1 MSGTELILPSGAV
14 VPVRDRR
21 AGHQLEQRDP
31 RAATTALSWRSPNLP
46 QVQDWNADEAFRAG
60 YIANVIAYRCVQLR
74 ANAASS
80 TPLMVGRRGRH
91 NENAPLARLLS
102 PPELGGRGAAPRLSA
117 RKLMRWTFGQEI
129 VTGRRAWEIDTGDG
143 DTPVAFWPLVSAQLR
158 EVPSESGTEW
168 FRVFKYGPQMQ
179 EITLQPDDVF
189 YGWDPSGLDFRK
201 AESAIGAARYDLSL
215 VTLCD
220 RYGMAFLKNNA
231 VPAAVITTTQFPDE
245 GSRQTFRRQWAH
257 EFQGASNAG
266 RVHFNE
272 VDEGDGPV
280 ADAIDVKVLGLS
292 ARDSRLVE
300 LRKEAMMEV
309 AIALGTPWSKL
320 DASGRTYENADAED
334 RDWWEN
340 TILPDMLDLVD
351 DINTQLAPRLG
362 DDVAFF
368 DLSSVRALR
377 RKVMPVTQT
386 VGAPALLQARIMQI
400 NEARADYGLEP
411 IAGGDRLLTDDEIT
425 LFQGGQSDQAVRDA
439 LVLLT
444 TRSGQGGEQDPA
456 PAADPPTLP
465 APTPEPAPTED
476 RGPDPEAIEA
486 RRALVWRS
494 TDAVVTGIESRWVR
508 ALRRLFTRQAD
519 ATIARLTGKRGR
531 QALGYTT
538 EGLPDMT
545 RDAAADQID
554 PGAVFEIAFWTTA
567 TAEVAA
573 DLYEQAASAGME
585 RVALSFGISF
595 DLEAPWVRDMIEA
608 RANQLA
614 GQVTQTTYDAIVAE
628 LVEGVANGESIDDLA
643 TRVRGV
649 FAQADEL
656 RALRI
661 ARTEVISAYNGAAVR
676 GVQELPRDVVIAQE
690 WIATRDGRTRD
701 THASADGQVVLVG
714 QPFSLGSRSAQHPGD
729 PSLPASETVNCRCT
743 VAFLTP
749 EDYETLDRAPRRIE
763 VRSAHALL
771 GMVPFGD
778 DFDELGL
785 RRVLEGIA
793 A

>member
-1 MSGTELILPSGAV
+1 MTEELVI
-14 VPVRDRR
+14 RDRR
-21 AGHQLEQRDP
+21 ASTSLERRDP
-31 RAATTALSWRSPNLP
+31 RAATTALSWRSPGLP
-46 QVQDWNADEAFRAG
+46 MVQDWNADEAFRFG
-60 YIANVIAYRCVQLR
+60 YVANVIAFRCVQLR

-80 TPLMVGRRGRH
+80 TPLMVGRKGVH
-91 NENAPLARLLS
+91 NPNAPLARLLS
-102 PPELGGRGAAPRLSA
+102 PPELGGRGAAPKLSA
-117 RKLMRWTFGQEI
+117 RKLMRWTFAQEI
-129 VTGRRAWEIDTGDG
+129 VTGRRAWEIDTGTG
-143 DTPVAFWPLVSAQLR
+143 RSPNGAPVAFWPLVSAQLR

-179 EITLQPDDVF
+179 EITLQPDQVF
-189 YGWDPSGLDFRK
+189 YGWDPGGLDFRK

-215 VTLCD
+215 ITLCD

-231 VPAAVITTTQFPDE
+231 VPAAVVTTTKFPDE
-245 GSRQTFRRQWAH
+245 AGRQTFRRQWAH
-257 EFQGASNAG
+257 EFQGSDNAG

-272 VDEGDGPV
+272 VDDGDGPV
-280 ADAIDVKVLGLS
+280 GDAIDVKVLGLS
-292 ARDSRLVE
+292 AKDSRLIE
-300 LRKEAMMEV
+300 TRKEAMMEL

-320 DASGRTYENADAED
+320 DASGRTYDNAEVED

-340 TILPDMLDLVD
+340 TILPDMVDLVD

-362 DDVAFF
+362 DDVAWF
-368 DLSSVRALR
+368 DLSSVRALKR
-377 RKVMPVTQT
+377 RAMPVTQA
-386 VGAPALLQARIMQI
+386 VGAPVLLQARIMKI
-400 NEARADYGLEP
+400 NEGRADYGLDP
-411 IAGGDRLLTDDEIT
+411 DPDGDRYLTDDEVL
-425 LFQGGQSDQAVRDA
+425 LFKGGQTDQAVRDA

-444 TRSGQGGEQDPA
+444 TRMGQGGEQDPA
-456 PAADPPTLP
+456 PAADPPALP
-465 APTPEPAPTED
+465 APTPEPAAIED
-476 RGPDPEAIEA
+476 RGPDLEAIEA

-538 EGLPDMT
+538 EGLPDGE

-567 TAEVAA
+567 TAEVVA

-585 RVALSFGISF
+585 RVALTFGVSF

-628 LVEGVANGESIDDLA
+628 LVEGVAAGESIDDLA

-676 GVQELPRDVVIAQE
+676 SVQELPRDVVLAQE

-701 THASADGQVVLVG
+701 AHASADGQVVLVG
-714 QPFSLGSRSAQHPGD
+714 QPFDLGGRAAAHPGD
-729 PSLPASETVNCRCT
+729 PSLPASQTVNCRCT

-749 EDYETLDRAPRRIE
+749 EDYAASLERSPRRIE

-771 GMVPFGD
+771 GMVPFGE

-785 RRVLEGIA
+785 RRALEGIA